1 MRLHIIAIT
10 SFCVIFGVQLFDF
23 WQKKCGSLDSTFEK
37 KKIKMN
43 PFIFIYSV
51 FLVFNI
57 MLTPLKSNPVSKL
70 KATPSKLFNFSVEQK
85 NIKINRN
92 ISKLFHTILLNTSET
107 QFDTSFLYFT
117 RSQANLKSSAT
128 KSCLLLL
135 HEPLILFTARG
146 VLINAYGEKL

>member
-1 MRLHIIAIT
+1 MVAFVPSKKAMIYMWLNISYFWEL
-10 SFCVIFGVQLFDF
+10 SFG
-23 WQKKCGSLDSTFEK
+23 
-37 KKIKMN
+37 
-43 PFIFIYSV
+43 Y
-51 FLVFNI
+51 
-57 MLTPLKSNPVSKL
+57 
-70 KATPSKLFNFSVEQK
+70 TPSKLFNFSVEQK